1 MSQANHSC
9 WSTAVSICYMF
20 SVHCL
25 VDVTYCDRLSS
36 WATHPFGTSIG
47 FTFSWSLG
55 GSKADSWWWSI
66 LAGRCLSPG
75 WETTPEAIRV
85 KNKAAAVWPAPV
97 PASAERLASSPPPLL
112 AQAEIFQPG
121 PLAVKE
127 LQILYDIHPNK
138 LDGGVLICR
147 LDKCRT
153 TH

>member
-1 MSQANHSC
+1 M
-9 WSTAVSICYMF
+9 
-20 SVHCL
+20 L
-25 VDVTYCDRLSS
+25 VDSCQHLLHVQCPLPRGRYLLRSPVQLGDSS
-36 WATHPFGTSIG
+36 VRHQHWLH
-47 FTFSWSLG
+47 LLLVVRG